1 MPDKEHDNLEGELAE
16 LGSRIEYPPTP
27 DIART
32 VRRRLDEEAAPR
44 PGPRRVLR
52 TLARPGWAA
61 AAAATVLLCLTALSP
76 ALRSTV
82 LELASSFGSGG
93 ASGAGS
99 AAGGAGDSS
108 PSSQESAAQETAR
121 PDREGAPGGAGAGAA
136 AAGGAASGSSAA
148 GPTIAPGAGLGLG
161 ERLSPSEAQAM
172 VGELLLP
179 EAPGLSAERAAIYS
193 GGPSEGGAV
202 VLVFGPGSG
211 LPPLGGADAGLLLA
225 EVAGDLESAYPTSD
239 RTSGPPEQVDVGG
252 RRGYWM
258 PDGRALRSQPGE
270 AENLPGGALLWER
283 GRLVLL
289 IRAHVTKEEAIRI
302 ARTIR

>member
-1 MPDKEHDNLEGELAE
+1 MPDREHDELEKELGD
-16 LGSRIEYPPTP
+16 LGSRIQYPSTP

-32 VRRRLDEEAAPR
+32 VRRRLDEEATQR

-61 AAAATVLLCLTALSP
+61 AAAATVLLCRTVLSP

-82 LELASSFGSGG
+82 LESASSFGSG
-93 ASGAGS
+93 GAGS

-108 PSSQESAAQETAR
+108 ASSQEYAAQETAR
-121 PDREGAPGGAGAGAA
+121 PDREGAPGGADGGAA

-161 ERLSPSEAQAM
+161 ERLSPSEARGM
-172 VGELLLP
+172 VGDLLLP
-179 EAPGLSAERAAIYS
+179 KAPGLSAERAAIYS
-193 GGPSEGGAV
+193 GGSSEGGAV
-202 VLVFGPGSG
+202 VLVFGPGPA

-270 AENLPGGALLWER
+270 AENLPGGALLWEQ
-283 GRLVLL
+283 GRLALL
-289 IRAHVTKEEAIRI
+289 IRADVTKEEAIMI